1 MLFTANILKHIPT
14 GEVTL
19 AFRRW
24 RRPSV
29 KTNGTMKTGIG
40 VLAIESVEKIS
51 EDEIAE
57 ADAVNAGYADRR
69 TLLEELQGSEG
80 ELYRIAFSYRGE
92 DPRIQLR
99 EDDALTDSDFTE
111 ICARLKRFD
120 VASRQGAW
128 TRQILDVIRKHPG
141 VVSGE
146 LSRMTGHEQ
155 KWFKAQVRKL
165 KNLGLTISLEVG
177 YKLSPR
183 GTAFLDRL
191 GRTGCA

>member
-1 MLFTANILKHIPT
+1 MLFTANILKRITT

-19 AFRRW
+19 AFCRW

-40 VLAIESVEKIS
+40 VLAIESVEKIT
-51 EDEIAE
+51 EDEITE
-57 ADAVNAGYADRR
+57 ADAVSAGYVDRR
-69 TLLEELQGSEG
+69 TILEELDGRAG
-80 ELYRIAFSYRGE
+80 ELYRIVFSYSGE

-99 EDDALTDSDFTE
+99 EDDELTASDFEE
-111 ICARLKRFD
+111 IGARLERFD
-120 VASRQGAW
+120 AASRQGAW
-128 TRQILDVIRKHPG
+128 TRQILDVIRAHPG
-141 VVSGE
+141 IVSGK
-146 LSRMTGHEQ
+146 LAHMTGHEQ

-183 GTAFLDRL
+183 GAAFVDRLDR
-191 GRTGCA
+191 TV